1 MNVKTIA
8 AGELV
13 KNDDLIV
20 VASVAALYNENNA
33 NESNTEESGAA
44 NSYIVALHMNKSN
57 GDMRPADALSYDD
70 VVAEV
75 EAAGGEMKVP
85 GLDGAEDFALEA
97 PAIIR
102 VSKTRSFEYE
112 GAAHIVYDLR
122 YEF

>member
-1 MNVKTIA
+1 MNAKMIA

-20 VASVAALYNENNA
+20 TASVAALYKEDA
-33 NESNTEESGAA
+33 AEESGAEESGAA
-44 NSYIVALHMNKSN
+44 DSYLVALHMNKSN
-57 GDMRPADALSYDD
+57 GDTRPSDALSYDD
-70 VVAEV
+70 VAAEV

>member
-1 MNVKTIA
+1 MNAKMIA

-20 VASVAALYNENNA
+20 TASVAALYKEDA
-33 NESNTEESGAA
+33 AEESGAA
-44 NSYIVALHMNKSN
+44 DSYLVALHMNKSN
-57 GDMRPADALSYDD
+57 GDTRPSDALSYDD
-70 VVAEV
+70 VAAEV
-75 EAAGGEMKVP
+75 KAAGGEMKVP